1 MICEFHRIFV
11 FFTKSI
17 PNQIRREYGK
27 YISQQTWLPK
37 CLQCSKSSPITSHQS
52 PNNQHQLGGNSAVN
66 VATPIEPTNVS
77 DHHSVGTLQ
86 RHQYHG
92 SGIGRI
98 NSSNIIVERGGSNT
112 IGSRAGIFGGQ
123 ISPTSSAGSTHLIY
137 NAAQTDHPQVR
148 LNDEMR

>member
-1 MICEFHRIFV
+1 MIRKIFI
-11 FFTKSI
+11 FFNYPF

-37 CLQCSKSSPITSHQS
+37 CMQCSKSSPITSHQS
-52 PNNQHQLGGNSAVN
+52 PNIQHQLGGGGNAVN
-66 VATPIEPTNVS
+66 VATPIEPANVT

-98 NSSNIIVERGGSNT
+98 NSSNIIVERGGTNT

-123 ISPTSSAGSTHLIY
+123 TSPTSSAGSTHLIY
-137 NAAQTDHPQVR
+137 NAAQTDHPQVC
-148 LNDEMR
+148 